1 MRFFFFFK
9 TSTNS
14 FSPGGNFGYPCRKT
28 TANWC
33 KSIKGRLDLDGL
45 RSERK
50 PIVKCQSLRATI
62 IIRTTLAT
70 FVSSYIHST
79 VFVVSFWFSSK
90 RIFTFFFFSSSYRFH
105 TCLIVWVS
113 LRERKW
119 QRMWCGIINFV
130 LWIYI
135 FLIFGYTVNLTF
147 LITINGYIFRT
158 VILFFLFS
166 FFLYFFFRLKIL
178 NYHFYYIIILFTIRY
193 LNLPRLFNVSRC
205 LSYSTFVSI
214 LRSFK

>member
-79 VFVVSFWFSSK
+79 VLLFHFDFHPSEFLH
-90 RIFTFFFFSSSYRFH
+90 FFF
-105 TCLIVWVS
+105 
-113 LRERKW
+113 
-119 QRMWCGIINFV
+119 
-130 LWIYI
+130 
-135 FLIFGYTVNLTF
+135 
-147 LITINGYIFRT
+147 
-158 VILFFLFS
+158 LFFLSFS
-166 FFLYFFFRLKIL
+166 YVFNRLGKSKRESDNECDAVL
-178 NYHFYYIIILFTIRY
+178 LILFY
-193 LNLPRLFNVSRC
+193 G
-205 LSYSTFVSI
+205 YTF
-214 LRSFK
+214 F

>member
-79 VFVVSFWFSSK
+79 VFVVSLWFSSK
-90 RIFTFFFFSSSYRFH
+90 RIFTFFF
-105 TCLIVWVS
+105 
-113 LRERKW
+113 
-119 QRMWCGIINFV
+119 
-130 LWIYI
+130 
-135 FLIFGYTVNLTF
+135 
-147 LITINGYIFRT
+147 
-158 VILFFLFS
+158 LFFLSFS
-166 FFLYFFFRLKIL
+166 YVFNRLGKSKRESDNECDAVL
-178 NYHFYYIIILFTIRY
+178 LILFY
-193 LNLPRLFNVSRC
+193 G
-205 LSYSTFVSI
+205 YTF
-214 LRSFK
+214 F